1 MKKRLTK
8 KQMLIF
14 AVGQFGWSLL
24 GGIISAWL
32 VTYFLPTSNDVLNN
46 GAIQYIVPGL
56 AIGGFMTVLGLIT
69 ALSRV
74 FDAITDPLIASL
86 SDRSKNKRG
95 RRIPFM
101 QIASVPFAAVTVLLF
116 CVDFGKYDA
125 KLGWLNIVWISVMI
139 VLFYLFMTMYCTPY
153 NALISEFGQQQEDR
167 MFISTAISFTYL
179 IGTLFAYLPFVI
191 APLIRGAVGFAWSY
205 RVCFIALAVVALAAL
220 LIPTFLLRETDFIDP
235 KPSNENVFKSLVSTF
250 KNRDFRVFSGSDIVY
265 WVGLTMFQTGLPYF
279 VRVSMGFSE
288 GLVMVFMGGM
298 TVLAAVFYPFV
309 TKFVKKFGKKKLVIV
324 GFFGLAFCYAIAAV
338 ASIPGVCPTEGNAN
352 WLSWIFGLAIMV
364 VSAIPMALLG
374 IIPQSI
380 VADVAEAEAKTTG
393 QNREGMFFAAR
404 TFAMKFGQ
412 SLAMILFTSLSV
424 AMCAATEEQK
434 AAGEIFPDKAGM
446 VVVALVA
453 VAFCCAGAIILMFY
467 REKKIMAT
475 IAKEE
480 DKEFLGAVE
489 AVPVEEAPV
498 EVAPVE
504 EAHEEKAPKKA
515 KKSPK
520 TPKEDK

>member
-1 MKKRLTK
+1 MKKRLSK
-8 KQMLIF
+8 KQMIIF
-14 AVGQFGWSLL
+14 SVGQFGWSLL

-32 VTYFLPTSNDVLNN
+32 VTYFLPTAVDVQQN

-86 SDRSKNKRG
+86 SDRSKNPRG

-101 QIASVPFAAVTVLLF
+101 QIASIPFAVITVLLF
-116 CVDFGKYDA
+116 VIDFGAYNSN
-125 KLGWLNIVWISVMI
+125 LGWLNILWVSVMI

-153 NALISEFGQQQEDR
+153 NALISEFGQNQEDR

-179 IGTLFAYLPFVI
+179 IGTLFAYLPFVV
-191 APLIRGAVGFAWSY
+191 APMLRGAVGFAWSY
-205 RVCFIALAVVALAAL
+205 RVCFIGLAVIALISL
-220 LIPTFLLRETDFIDP
+220 LLPTILLKETDFIDP
-235 KPSNENVFKSLVSTF
+235 KPSNENVFKSLVATF
-250 KNRDFRVFSGSDIVY
+250 KNKDFRVFSLSDIMY

-279 VRVSMGFSE
+279 VRVSMGFDS

-309 TKFVKKFGKKKLVIV
+309 TRFVKKFGKKKLVIV
-324 GFFGLAFCYAIAAV
+324 GFLGLAFCYAIAAV
-338 ASIPGVCPTEGNAN
+338 ASIPGVCPDEGSAN
-352 WLSWIFGLAIMV
+352 GLSWVFGISIMI

-393 QNREGMFFAAR
+393 ENREGMFFAAR

-424 AMCAATEEQK
+424 ALTAATEEQK
-434 AAGEIFPDKAGM
+434 AAGEIFPNKLGM
-446 VVVALVA
+446 VVVAIVA
-453 VAFCCAGAIILMFY
+453 VTFCVLGAIILFFY
-467 REKKIMAT
+467 REKKVMET

-480 DKEFLGAVE
+480 DKAFLE
-489 AVPVEEAPV
+489 AAEKNSNEK
-498 EVAPVE
+498 EVAQ
-504 EAHEEKAPKKA
+504 EK
-515 KKSPK
+515 
-520 TPKEDK
+520 